1 MDIRIPILR
10 SWQIHRYTSNMIF
23 LDNYDFLID
32 AVDVMLD
39 QIDSIEELDRE
50 KTLIIYNTEG

>member
-1 MDIRIPILR
+1 
-10 SWQIHRYTSNMIF
+10 MIF

-39 QIDSIEELDRE
+39 QLDSIEELHRE